1 MVPDRL
7 RPRNNPDR
15 TSATGALNSAVTEIA
30 TDEPPVRPSHSS
42 LGRSMSAAA
51 LAYGSGSG
59 PEWSWCLA
67 SPHGAWLGAWP
78 DYSKLGGWRFT
89 ASRTR
94 TRAGGISTFLCTR
107 IGGLVQSQIAPCHA
121 PNTSERCHAP
131 NNTPE
136 RCRGVVWCHSLVRRF
151 AKHLPRVIVHDDQ
164 PLAVCDDPRRT
175 TRIPATGR
183 ALHERRA
190 L

>member
-51 LAYGSGSG
+51 FAYGSGSG

-94 TRAGGISTFLCTR
+94 TRGGGISTFLCTR
-107 IGGLVQSQIAPCHA
+107 LIRRPQPCAKSHRA
-121 PNTSERCHAP
+121 M
-131 NNTPE
+131 
-136 RCRGVVWCHSLVRRF
+136 RRMILRSGAEEWF
-151 AKHLPRVIVHDDQ
+151 G
-164 PLAVCDDPRRT
+164 
-175 TRIPATGR
+175 ATV
-183 ALHERRA
+183 
-190 L
+190 